1 MSFNPGVVHKDKNGN
16 ERLIDIGT
24 RLLMDRIIMCTGEI
38 TDELAES
45 IVAQLLYLEAEDPD
59 KPIQMMVAGP
69 GGIVTAGNQ
78 IIAAMNTVKCPV
90 YTTVI
95 GQVASMS
102 TVIAA
107 SGEKGKRKIYPL
119 SRIMIHQVSGG
130 QSGNVQDVRVNYKEM
145 ERINDM
151 TMEHLAKF
159 CGKKVTQL
167 KKDCE
172 RDLWL
177 GAKEAIDYGVVDELI
192 EKHK

>member
-69 GGIVTAGNQ
+69 GGVVTAGNQ
-78 IIAAMNTVKCPV
+78 IIDAMNTVKCPV

-119 SRIMIHQVSGG
+119 SRVMIHQVSGG
-130 QSGNVQDVRVNYKEM
+130 QQGNVDRKS
-145 ERINDM
+145 
-151 TMEHLAKF
+151 
-159 CGKKVTQL
+159 
-167 KKDCE
+167 
-172 RDLWL
+172 
-177 GAKEAIDYGVVDELI
+177 VV
-192 EKHK
+192 

>member
-24 RLLMDRIIMCTGEI
+24 RLLMDRIVMCTGEI

-69 GGIVTAGNQ
+69 GGVVTAGNQ
-78 IIAAMNTVKCPV
+78 IIDAMNTVKCPV

-119 SRIMIHQVSGG
+119 SRVMIHQVSGG
-130 QSGNVQDVRVNYKEM
+130 QQGNVQDVRVNYKEM
-145 ERINDM
+145 ERINDA
-151 TMEHLAKF
+151 TMEHLAKC

-172 RDLWL
+172 RDLWFN
-177 GAKEAIDYGVVDELI
+177 AKEAIEYGVADELV